1 MAGHSWELKGS
12 ELESMINNLQA
23 GNDRFFSQLQ
33 EEADLTMSLTF
44 KGIQQL
50 YGERCAHIA
59 IAINGKGDVEGIP
72 LTARGSGVFVRS
84 LESGLVLQHKINLRL
99 SASGTKTER
108 GVRGTLRM
116 SANVNKDTTV
126 AVTKPE
132 VQPGQVNPEPE
143 ESAEPREP
151 AFVKEGLVAYYPF
164 NGNANDESGNGNNG
178 EVKGA
183 TLVKD
188 RHGEGGKAYAFDG
201 VDDLIS
207 VPHADSLNTPDGLSV
222 SLWVK
227 AEKKHTG
234 QIISKG
240 NGGQENYDYAMVVA
254 ADGKIVYGWRTVPSK
269 HIGTGT
275 IKGIA
280 VGDWHYV
287 TVVHISGSMP
297 ILYLNGV
304 AQSVSI
310 YRDQSS
316 VRALWKSPIHMGVD
330 PQPRGFSRYLNGSV
344 DDIRIYNRALPE
356 EQVKALYEFEKP
368 KE

>member
-1 MAGHSWELKGS
+1 MKILETENGKIKEVEVSDAGGVMRARLNENGKVKNETVENPVAGKVVTGVRSGRSWRWQEKNGGSLSYDARKFLDIMMDLMAGNSRELMPEKPVMAGHSWELKGS

-143 ESAEPREP
+143 ESAEP
-151 AFVKEGLVAYYPF
+151 KE
-164 NGNANDESGNGNNG
+164 
-178 EVKGA
+178 
-183 TLVKD
+183 
-188 RHGEGGKAYAFDG
+188 
-201 VDDLIS
+201 
-207 VPHADSLNTPDGLSV
+207 
-222 SLWVK
+222 
-227 AEKKHTG
+227 
-234 QIISKG
+234 
-240 NGGQENYDYAMVVA
+240 
-254 ADGKIVYGWRTVPSK
+254 
-269 HIGTGT
+269 
-275 IKGIA
+275 
-280 VGDWHYV
+280 
-287 TVVHISGSMP
+287 
-297 ILYLNGV
+297 
-304 AQSVSI
+304 
-310 YRDQSS
+310 
-316 VRALWKSPIHMGVD
+316 
-330 PQPRGFSRYLNGSV
+330 
-344 DDIRIYNRALPE
+344 
-356 EQVKALYEFEKP
+356 
-368 KE
+368 